1 MAKKLLTESM
11 EPGKKYKGYGFI
23 NEAHEFC
30 FTPEDTGSR
39 DGQIKH
45 LAQSD
50 GASVSYSNK
59 FIFAKL
65 KLKRTS
71 KKSDLLMEL
80 ARKYNALHKILLDYD
95 F

>member
-1 MAKKLLTESM
+1 MPKKLTQQVM

-23 NEAHEFC
+23 NEAKEFC

-39 DGQIKH
+39 DGVIKH
-45 LAQSD
+45 LAEKE

-65 KLKRTS
+65 KLKRTD
-71 KKSDLLMEL
+71 KKSDLLMDL
-80 ARKYNALHKILLDYD
+80 ARKYNNLHKILIDYD